1 METLTELTS
10 IIILFNTG
18 RFKMKKT
25 LLITTMLALVTVTG
39 FARTEVSHDEFKA
52 LDGPKVLVHY
62 DDGSTELLDEQEYLE
77 RTISMTQKEMDDLH
91 KVDEGTKNALAKWQA
106 DHEIHQAPSEEVQQ
120 PKKKKHWYD
129 NVLDSVF

>member
-1 METLTELTS
+1 
-10 IIILFNTG
+10 
-18 RFKMKKT
+18 MKKT

-39 FARTEVSHDEFKA
+39 FARTEVYHDEFKA

-77 RTISMTQKEMDDLH
+77 RTISMTQEEMDDLH
-91 KVDEGTKNALAKWQA
+91 KVDEGTSKWQA
-106 DHEIHQAPSEEVQQ
+106 SHEIHQAPSEEVQQ

>member
-1 METLTELTS
+1 MYQYYKGLYK
-10 IIILFNTG
+10 G
-18 RFKMKKT
+18 DFKMKKT

-77 RTISMTQKEMDDLH
+77 RTINMTQEEMDDLH

-106 DHEIHQAPSEEVQQ
+106 SNEIHRVNSEDIQQ
-120 PKKKKHWYD
+120 ESPKKEKKKHWYD

>member
-1 METLTELTS
+1 
-10 IIILFNTG
+10 
-18 RFKMKKT
+18 MKKT

-77 RTISMTQKEMDDLH
+77 RTISMTKEQADDLR
-91 KVDEGTKNALAKWQA
+91 KVDEGTKNALTKWQA
-106 DHEIHQAPSEEVQQ
+106 SNEVHQTSSEEVQQ
-120 PKKKKHWYD
+120 EQPKKKTHWYD

>member
-1 METLTELTS
+1 
-10 IIILFNTG
+10 
-18 RFKMKKT
+18 MKKT

-77 RTISMTQKEMDDLH
+77 RTISMTQAEMDDLH
-91 KVDEGTKNALAKWQA
+91 KVDEGTKRALAKRQA
-106 DHEIHQAPSEEVQQ
+106 DIEAHRTASYDVQQEQ
-120 PKKKKHWYD
+120 PKKKTHWYD

>member
-1 METLTELTS
+1 
-10 IIILFNTG
+10 
-18 RFKMKKT
+18 MKKT
-25 LLITTMLALVTVTG
+25 LLITTMLALVTATG

-77 RTISMTQKEMDDLH
+77 RTISMTKEQADDLH

-106 DHEIHQAPSEEVQQ
+106 ANEIHRTSSEEVQQEQ

>member
-1 METLTELTS
+1 
-10 IIILFNTG
+10 
-18 RFKMKKT
+18 MKKT

-77 RTISMTQKEMDDLH
+77 RTINMTQEEMDDLH
-91 KVDEGTKNALAKWQA
+91 KVDEGTKKALAKWQA
-106 DHEIHQAPSEEVQQ
+106 SNEIHRVNSEDIQQ
-120 PKKKKHWYD
+120 EPPKKEKKKHWYD

>member
-1 METLTELTS
+1 MATFIYF
-10 IIILFNTG
+10 IIKMGDFI
-18 RFKMKKT
+18 MKKT

-77 RTISMTQKEMDDLH
+77 RTISMTQEEMDDLH
-91 KVDEGTKNALAKWQA
+91 KDDEGNKKALAKRQA
-106 DHEIHQAPSEEVQQ
+106 DIEILRTYPGEVQQ
-120 PKKKKHWYD
+120 EQPKKEKKKHWYD
-129 NVLDSVF
+129 NVLDSIF

>member
-1 METLTELTS
+1 
-10 IIILFNTG
+10 
-18 RFKMKKT
+18 MKKT
-25 LLITTMLALVTVTG
+25 LLITTMLALVTVTVTVTG

-91 KVDEGTKNALAKWQA
+91 KVDEGTKSALTKWQA
-106 DHEIHQAPSEEVQQ
+106 DHEIHRAPSEEVQQ

>member
-1 METLTELTS
+1 
-10 IIILFNTG
+10 
-18 RFKMKKT
+18 MKKT

-39 FARTEVSHDEFKA
+39 FARTEVAHDEFKA

-62 DDGSTELLDEQEYLE
+62 DDGSAELLDEQEYLD
-77 RTISMTQKEMDDLH
+77 RTISMTKEQADDLH

-106 DHEIHQAPSEEVQQ
+106 NNGIHQAPSEEVQQ

>member
-1 METLTELTS
+1 
-10 IIILFNTG
+10 
-18 RFKMKKT
+18 MKKT
-25 LLITTMLALVTVTG
+25 LLITTMLALVTVTV

-77 RTISMTQKEMDDLH
+77 RTISMTKEEANELR
-91 KVDEGTKNALAKWQA
+91 KVDEGTKNALAKWRA
-106 DHEIHQAPSEEVQQ
+106 DHEIVPVTSEEVQQ
-120 PKKKKHWYD
+120 EQPKKKKRWYD

>member
-1 METLTELTS
+1 
-10 IIILFNTG
+10 
-18 RFKMKKT
+18 MKKT
-25 LLITTMLALVTVTG
+25 LLITTILALVTVTG
-39 FARTEVSHDEFKA
+39 LARTEVSHDEFKA

-77 RTISMTQKEMDDLH
+77 RTISMTKEQADDLH

-106 DHEIHQAPSEEVQQ
+106 ASEIHRTSEEVQQ
-120 PKKKKHWYD
+120 EPPKKEKKKHWYD

>member
-1 METLTELTS
+1 
-10 IIILFNTG
+10 
-18 RFKMKKT
+18 MKKT

-120 PKKKKHWYD
+120 PKKKKRWYD